1 MAKFG
6 LFLGCNMPAI
16 RPDVERA
23 MRLALP
29 AVGVEVVDLE
39 GCTCCPAFGTFPSAD
54 ENASLA
60 VSAWNLSVAEEKGLD
75 AIVQCGSCY
84 SSLRL
89 ARAKLLHDGEKR
101 KIVNEL
107 LKGAGKKYEGKSSV
121 RHVIDVLYNDVG
133 PRKISSAVKKPLK
146 GINAVLQYPC
156 HTRFPS
162 EVLGFDNPGRP
173 RMLQE
178 LVEALGAKVESY
190 SRELQCCGGAGG
202 FARVAYQDAVKFAK
216 KKFDAIKRETHAD
229 LIVVNCIT
237 CLMHTEKVQ
246 KDLNKGNDELS
257 IPVFDYAQILALCL
271 GFDPKEVASISVI
284 PKDKVIEKI
293 VKDHCSLT
301 EAPEALSS

>member
-1 MAKFG
+1 MPKYG

-29 AVGVEVVDLE
+29 AVGAEVVDLE

-60 VSAWNLSVAEEKGLD
+60 VSAWNLSVAEGKGLD
-75 AIVQCGSCY
+75 AVVQCGSCY

-107 LKGAGKKYEGKSSV
+107 LKGAGKKYEGTSTV
-121 RHVIDVLYNDVG
+121 RHVIDVLYNDIG
-133 PRKISSAVKKPLK
+133 PDKIREAIKKPLN
-146 GINAVLQYPC
+146 GIHAVIQYPC
-156 HTRFPS
+156 HTRYPS

-173 RMLQE
+173 RMLQA
-178 LVEALGAKVESY
+178 LVEALGAKVDSY

-216 KKFDAIKRETHAD
+216 KKFDAIKRETQAD

-246 KDLNKGNDELS
+246 KDLSKGGEEFS

-293 VKDHCSLT
+293 LGT
-301 EAPEALSS
+301 A

>member
-1 MAKFG
+1 
-6 LFLGCNMPAI
+6 MPAI

-29 AVGVEVVDLE
+29 AVGVELVDLE

-89 ARAKLLHDGEKR
+89 ARAKLLHDEERK

-107 LKGAGKKYEGKSSV
+107 LKGAGKKYDGKSSV

-133 PRKISSAVKKPLK
+133 PQKISSAVKKPLK
-146 GINAVLQYPC
+146 GINAVIQYPC
-156 HTRFPS
+156 HTRFPN

-216 KKFDAIKRETHAD
+216 KKFDAIKRETHPD
-229 LIVVNCIT
+229 LIIVNCIT

-284 PKDKVIEKI
+284 PKDKVIGKI
-293 VKDHCSLT
+293 VGI
-301 EAPEALSS
+301 P